1 MKMLDIEKILP
12 LKKDELF
19 RPLEELS
26 EEEKESIY
34 YCDLADSTL

>member
-1 MKMLDIEKILP
+1 MKMTDIKKIIP

-26 EEEKESIY
+26 EKDKESIY

>member
-1 MKMLDIEKILP
+1 MKMSDIKKIIP
-12 LKKDELF
+12 IKKDELF
-19 RPLEELS
+19 RPLKELS

>member
-1 MKMLDIEKILP
+1 MKMTDIKKIIP

-26 EEEKESIY
+26 EEDKESIY
-34 YCDLADSTL
+34 YCDLADYEV